1 MSLVS
6 LPVKDVTVAHEA
18 AGSVLTVGV
27 VTDRRLLST
36 FIDICQQSVYIAYF
50 THVAL
55 FIHTN
60 NAPFFT
66 FFILPPNSGSYASC
80 FPSPAFKQ
88 PVSPSKNVTE
98 YTSSVEKLQNSF
110 VLFLLGQFRVQ
121 CKYKMSTSFSEC
133 RRQKRNCLLQSLT

>member
-6 LPVKDVTVAHEA
+6 LPVQDVTVAHEA

-55 FIHTN
+55 FSHTN

-66 FFILPPNSGSYASC
+66 FFILPPNSGFLFVLFRHLPSSNNQ
-80 FPSPAFKQ
+80 FPIQKMSP
-88 PVSPSKNVTE
+88 NT
-98 YTSSVEKLQNSF
+98 TRSVEKLQNSF
-110 VLFLLGQFRVQ
+110 VLFLLGQFIVQ
-121 CKYKMSTSFSEC
+121 CKYKMSTSFH
-133 RRQKRNCLLQSLT
+133 RV